1 MKNTAKIITPA
12 PTPSPSSSST
22 VTLAWDADLPTID
35 PLTNTTGYQLN
46 IGVASG
52 NYTQNIDVGNT
63 TTATVPNLT
72 SGTRYYSVITAYDS
86 AGLQSPPSN
95 EASFVAP

>member
-52 NYTQNIDVGNT
+52 NYTQNIDVGNK
-63 TTATVPNLT
+63 TTATVSNLM
-72 SGTRYYSVITAYDS
+72 SGTTYYAVIIAYDIL
-86 AGLQSPPSN
+86 GLQSSPSN
-95 EASFVAP
+95 EVSFIAP